1 MRIGVLALQ
10 GAVTEHIEAVKRALR
25 KLDLRGEAIPIRG
38 TEELEAVDG
47 LIIPGGEST
56 TISRLLDKAGMHKL
70 IRKRAQS
77 EMPIIGTCAGCVLLA
92 KEGDLDVEKTDT
104 TLLSLMDM
112 KVNRNA
118 FGRQRESFE
127 TLLEIK
133 GFKAPY
139 KAVFIRAPAI
149 ERVWGECEG
158 LASMDDKIVLARQG
172 NLVAVAFH
180 PELTDDTIIHGL
192 LLKMII
198 GDDF

>member
-1 MRIGVLALQ
+1 MALQ

-25 KLDLRGEAIPIRG
+25 KLDIRGEVVPIRG

-56 TISRLLDKAGMHKL
+56 TISRLLDKAGMQKL

-77 EMPIIGTCAGCVLLA
+77 EMPILGTCAGCVLLA
-92 KEGDLDVEKTDT
+92 KQGDLDVEKTDT
-104 TLLSLMDM
+104 KLLSLMDM

-158 LASMDDKIVLARQG
+158 LASVDDKIVLARQG

-180 PELTDDTIIHGL
+180 PELTDDTRIHGL